1 MSRPEHP
8 GVPLPASC
16 IRDLRMRQD
25 LYDQDP
31 EAYERR
37 ERERREEME
46 REEYEQ
52 RLAERRETYEE

>member
-37 ERERREEME
+37 ERERIEEIE

-52 RLAERRETYEE
+52 QLREVERTYEE

>member
-25 LYDQDP
+25 LYDEDP
-31 EAYERR
+31 EKYERR
-37 ERERREEME
+37 EREMEEQRQQEME
-46 REEYEQ
+46 EQ
-52 RLAERRETYEE
+52 I